1 MLSPF
6 HPLQL
11 TLGLIIWSLYFVAV
25 YAGMSIVCSD
35 FAPPQSNGPV
45 TWLNAALLALT
56 IIVVLGLLFQAWRG
70 WRVLSREG
78 SSATDNNRFIVYVG
92 VAVYLVAALA
102 TVLTG
107 APLLVL
113 TPCI

>member
-6 HPLQL
+6 HPLQI
-11 TLGLIIWSLYFVAV
+11 TLGLIAWSLYFIFI
-25 YAGMSIVCSD
+25 YASMSIVCNN
-35 FAPPQSNGPV
+35 FTPTQHNGPF

-56 IIVVLGLLFQAWRG
+56 VIVALGLLYQAWRG
-70 WRVLSREG
+70 WRALLREG
-78 SSATDNNRFIVYVG
+78 SSATASNRFIVYIG